1 MILVLDT
8 CGAVGG
14 VALADIASAETKI
27 VGEVGITGKTFA
39 AELMPAISSL
49 LRAANLTVAE
59 LDAVAVVRGPGSFT
73 GVRIGVSAAKGL
85 VEAADIPLIAISR
98 LEVLTCKAAV
108 PGLTIAVFDAGR
120 GEYYA
125 GIYEA
130 GNCLL
135 ESVMT
140 RDQLIEHASDRPAV
154 VLVCEPRVEAALA
167 ELQPTVLAIPIL
179 GDALPL
185 AVERWNSRQFEDVMT
200 LDGNYLR
207 RSDAEIFS
215 GRAIRPK
222 LEDEKTE
229 AVEPEA

>member
-14 VALADIASAETKI
+14 VALAEIASADPKI
-27 VGEVGITGKTFA
+27 VGEVAITGKTFA
-39 AELMPAISSL
+39 AELVPAISSL

-85 VEAADIPLIAISR
+85 VEAAGIPLIALSR
-98 LEVLTCKAAV
+98 LEVLTRKAAL

-120 GEYYA
+120 GEFYV

-135 ESVMT
+135 ESVVT
-140 RDQLIEHASDRPAV
+140 RDQLIEHASNRPAM
-154 VLVCEPRVEAALA
+154 VLVCEPRVEVALA
-167 ELQPTVLAIPIL
+167 DLQPKVLGLPTL
-179 GDALPL
+179 GDALNI
-185 AVERWNSRQFEDVMT
+185 AVERWQSRQLEDVMT

-215 GRAIRPK
+215 SHAIRPK
-222 LEDEKTE
+222 LAEEKAET
-229 AVEPEA
+229 VEPEA

>member
-14 VALADIASAETKI
+14 VALADIASGDARI
-27 VGEVGITGKTFA
+27 VDEVAITGKTFA
-39 AELMPAISSL
+39 AELVPAISSL
-49 LRAANLTVAE
+49 LQAANLTVDE

-85 VEAADIPLIAISR
+85 VEAASIPLIAFSR
-98 LEVLTCKAAV
+98 LEVLTRKAAV

-120 GEYYA
+120 GEFYV

-130 GNCLL
+130 GICLL
-135 ESVMT
+135 ESVVT

-167 ELQPTVLAIPIL
+167 ELRPTVLGLPTL
-179 GDALPL
+179 GDALNI
-185 AVERWNSRQFEDVMT
+185 AVERWQSRQFEDVMT

-215 GRAIRPK
+215 SRAIRPK
-222 LEDEKTE
+222 LTEEKAET
-229 AVEPEA
+229 VEPEA